1 MSFTHKQISVQ
12 ITLGQGQ
19 FGEDGSNQVTL
30 TNHRTVVNIGC
41 AGGESMGAL
50 QMRMY
55 GLRNDLIN
63 TLTTIG
69 PINSAIRARNTISI
83 SAGDNVT
90 GLSEIYV
97 GTINEAWGDYQ
108 GAPEVSFNV
117 TGFAG
122 LLEAVK
128 PVQPISFQGSAD
140 VATIMSGLAKTMGV
154 NFENNGVTAQLSNP
168 YLPGTAWQQVQACAR
183 AADIRF
189 ALDRST
195 LSIWPKNG
203 ARAGGIPVIS
213 PATGLVGYPSFAS
226 NGLTVTIPFNPN
238 IQIGGQIQVQS
249 SVQMANGIW
258 TVFNINHAIES
269 EQPGGSWFT
278 QIQCYPGTDT
288 GLTSQ

>member
-1 MSFTHKQISVQ
+1 MSFTRKQISVQ
-12 ITLGQGQ
+12 ITLGEGQ
-19 FGEDGSNQVTL
+19 FGEDGSNTVTL

-55 GLRNDLIN
+55 GLKDDLIN

-69 PINSAIRARNTISI
+69 PINTAIHAKNTISI

-90 GLSEIYV
+90 GLSQIYV

-140 VATIMSGLAKTMGV
+140 VASLMSGLAKTMGV
-154 NFENNGVTAQLSNP
+154 GFENNGVTAQLSNP

-189 ALDRST
+189 ALDRGT
-195 LSIWPKNG
+195 LSIWPKTG
-203 ARAGGIPVIS
+203 ARAGGVPVVS
-213 PATGLVGYPSFAS
+213 PATGLVGYPSFSS
-226 NGLTVTIPFNPN
+226 NGLALTMTFNPN
-238 IQIGGQIQVQS
+238 IQIGGQVQVQS
-249 SVQMANGIW
+249 SVKMANGTW
-258 TVFNINHAIES
+258 TVFDISHAIES
-269 EQPGGSWFT
+269 ERPGGAWFT
-278 QIQCYPGTDT
+278 QIQCIPANSTGTT
-288 GLTSQ
+288 